1 MYNDLYQSEAR
12 VAQLTGLF
20 TGLALCISC
29 LGLFGLAAFAA
40 AQRTKEIGIRKTLG
54 ASVVSVVTLLSKD
67 FLKMVLIALLIASPM
82 AYYFMKEWLAD
93 FAYHIEFPWWIFPAV
108 GLFALTIA
116 FLTVS
121 YQSMK
126 AALENPV
133 KSLRSE

>member
-1 MYNDLYQSEAR
+1 
-12 VAQLTGLF
+12 
-20 TGLALCISC
+20 
-29 LGLFGLAAFAA
+29 
-40 AQRTKEIGIRKTLG
+40 
-54 ASVVSVVTLLSKD
+54 
-67 FLKMVLIALLIASPM
+67 
-82 AYYFMKEWLAD
+82 MKEWLAD